1 MNFEFQLL
9 ENKNINISC
18 VGDNLPLLLCD
29 PLLILLP
36 LYERSQRLFL
46 YRRLVTLLVSIVH
59 FVPLSIDAAEGT
71 TWMAVVVELSSLHY
85 IRWTAFSVE
94 TECKTVN
101 DSTSDMEVEVIIQ
114 QVQRCNKPA
123 MKPSTCFKNLKTTN
137 NNDNYYNNWI
147 LFRGIQY
154 GFSEAPEKIKSGE
167 SWAKKKREYQHY
179 YWPSK

>member
-1 MNFEFQLL
+1 MWSSSHTSP
-9 ENKNINISC
+9 IVWAVST
-18 VGDNLPLLLCD
+18 
-29 PLLILLP
+29 
-36 LYERSQRLFL
+36 
-46 YRRLVTLLVSIVH
+46 TL
-59 FVPLSIDAAEGT
+59 FVPQAGDIIGIYSTLC
-71 TWMAVVVELSSLHY
+71 SLEYRCCWRHHMNGSGC
-85 IRWTAFSVE
+85 WTVIFALYQVNGLSVE

-123 MKPSTCFKNLKTTN
+123 MKPSTCFKNLKTTS

-167 SWAKKKREYQHY
+167 SWAKKKKEIIKRISTLLLTLKIALAQNY
-179 YWPSK
+179 PSM

>member
-9 ENKNINISC
+9 ENKNIVSVWSSSHTSPIVWAVST
-18 VGDNLPLLLCD
+18 
-29 PLLILLP
+29 
-36 LYERSQRLFL
+36 
-46 YRRLVTLLVSIVH
+46 TL
-59 FVPLSIDAAEGT
+59 FVPQAGDIIGIYSTLC
-71 TWMAVVVELSSLHY
+71 SLEYRCCWRHHMNGSGC
-85 IRWTAFSVE
+85 WTVIFALYQVNILSVE

-147 LFRGIQY
+147 LNLVFQRHLRRLNLGNPGQ
-154 GFSEAPEKIKSGE
+154 
-167 SWAKKKREYQHY
+167 KKKKKSSREYQHY